1 MRSRR
6 VVVTGVGVCSPLGVG
21 ARHSWRRLL
30 DGKSGIS
37 SIDRLE
43 NVESFKGIRSR
54 VAGLVPKGKE
64 YGRFSEQKWVTSW
77 ERKTMNLS
85 TVFALCAAYE
95 ALHDARLV
103 GPPPSEGEPGTHG
116 EVGNPHLLPAG

>member
-21 ARHSWRRLL
+21 ARRSWRRLL
-30 DGKSGIS
+30 NGKSGIS

-43 NVESFKGIRSR
+43 NAETFKGIRSR
-54 VAGLVPKGKE
+54 VAGLVPRGIGAGLFLEKQWT
-64 YGRFSEQKWVTSW
+64 RSW

-85 TVFALCAAYE
+85 TVFALCAASE

-103 GPPPSEGEPGTHG
+103 SCSPSDGQAETVNEESTARLCPTG
-116 EVGNPHLLPAG
+116 

>member
-6 VVVTGVGVCSPLGVG
+6 VVVTGVGICSPLGVG

-37 SIDRLE
+37 SIDGLE

-54 VAGLVPKGKE
+54 VAGLVPKGKGD
-64 YGRFSEQKWVTSW
+64 GRFSEEHWVTSW

-85 TVFALCAAYE
+85 TVFALCAANE
-95 ALHDARLV
+95 ALRDARLV
-103 GPPPSEGEPGTHG
+103 GPPPSDGKAKTEGSINIPRLFPTG
-116 EVGNPHLLPAG
+116 